1 MTFLLGFKDEAVK
14 SKQNIDWSSNKI
26 GGTPV
31 SSFSVIYIYFR
42 NLSTKK
48 QSEGVRF
55 C

>member
-31 SSFSVIYIYFR
+31 SSFFSHIHLFSKSIH
-42 NLSTKK
+42 KK